1 MRPAGPVGLSIRL
14 PGEELLIGREAER
27 AAVDALAAQVR
38 AGDGAIVLLAGEAGV
53 GKTLLA
59 RTVLGGSGLEL
70 VMGFG
75 VQEGAS
81 AYGPIVEALRT
92 LLQRGAE
99 PPLRS
104 QLAMLLPE
112 LAPDAV
118 PVDRATLFEAI
129 RSLLATAAARRP
141 LAMFLDDMQ
150 WADDAT
156 LDLLPALAR
165 SLAAEPVLLVVAY
178 RSDDVPRG
186 HPVRRLRSEL
196 RRDHRLH
203 EIAVEPFDGGATA
216 LLLEHVLGAPPA
228 PSLRDAIAARTDGVP
243 FFVAELGLALA
254 GSERLRHGPDGLE
267 LPRDADLPLPESVRD
282 AVLLRASGL
291 SDAGRRAISV
301 AAVAGQTV
309 ERETVMPIAGLDDW
323 PADPVAC
330 GLLVEAASGRLSF
343 RHALVRDAFYG
354 EIPWLDREALHR
366 QVAERLEA
374 ARAPAQIVAEHWAQ
388 AREADRARRCF
399 LAATDAYR
407 AVHAYHDGVRA
418 ARRALALW
426 ADGEDERGR
435 IEALERLAVCA
446 ELAGE
451 PGEAVRTWR
460 EVAEGRRRAGDRL
473 GVGEASRRLAGAL
486 EVQGRWQ
493 EALTAREAGAAAFAD
508 AGAPADAA
516 AERLAA
522 AAHLRSAG
530 SFRAALQLTELAAR
544 DARAADRVDLEAR
557 IQALEGNVRA
567 RMGEPEAGLELV
579 RTALTTVL
587 DRSLTAAAAEIYQRL
602 ADSLEH
608 GGEYSAATATYDDAV
623 AFCNQSGLDPTAQLC
638 LACLSVVLR
647 QTGDWDR
654 AIRLSQDVF
663 ASPAAT
669 PHARSAAAATLGG
682 ILALRGETAKAR
694 AMLHDGMALARW
706 IDLLAGEILC
716 AWGLALVDESQHDRA
731 AAVAHCHWILDRWKG
746 TEERHYTISPL
757 RWATTFLAEEGDATG
772 ARASAAALAQIAA
785 DAGQPEAV
793 SALSHALGE
802 IALMDG
808 DAPQAVMQFERAV
821 DLLHGVGAPFERLES
836 ERRTASALLM
846 AGRRDEAVERLAG
859 AYRLARRMRARPA
872 VRRLAASLAGLGE
885 QADRRLSRLQ
895 AEQLEHQGLTR
906 RELGV
911 LRLLAVG
918 MTNREIAAE
927 LIVSPRTVDMHVR
940 NILRKLDCRARA
952 DAARRASEL
961 GLLGPAATA
970 ESGTGH

>member
-1 MRPAGPVGLSIRL
+1 LTVGL

-27 AAVDALAAQVR
+27 AALDALAAEAR

-53 GKTLLA
+53 GKTMLA
-59 RTVLGGSGLEL
+59 RTVLAGSGLE
-70 VMGFG
+70 VAMGFG

-81 AYGPIVEALRT
+81 AYGPILEA
-92 LLQRGAE
+92 
-99 PPLRS
+99 
-104 QLAMLLPE
+104 LPE
-112 LAPDAV
+112 LTLDAALL
-118 PVDRATLFEAI
+118 DRATLFEAI
-129 RSLLATAAARRP
+129 RSLLAAAAARRP
-141 LAMFLDDMQ
+141 LALFLDDMQ
-150 WADDAT
+150 WADEAT
-156 LDLLPALAR
+156 LGLLPTLAR
-165 SLAAEPVLLVVAY
+165 SLAAEPILLVVAY

-186 HPVRRLRSEL
+186 HPVRRLRTEL

-203 EIAVEPFDGGATA
+203 EIAVEPFAADATA
-216 LLLEHVLGAPPA
+216 ALLEHTLGAAPA
-228 PSLRDAIAARTDGVP
+228 PSLRDAVVDRTDGVP

-254 GSERLRHGPDGLE
+254 GSDRLRQRPEGLE

-282 AVLLRASGL
+282 AVLLRASGPP
-291 SDAGRRAISV
+291 DAARRAIGV

-309 ERETVMPIAGLDDW
+309 DLEAVMAIAGLDDW
-323 PADPVAC
+323 PSEPVVSGFLIEVAP
-330 GLLVEAASGRLSF
+330 GRLTF

-354 EIPWLDREALHR
+354 EIPWLERRDLHR

-374 ARAPAQIVAEHWAQ
+374 AGAAPQIVAEHWAQ
-388 AREADRARRCF
+388 AREAERARRCF
-399 LAATDAYR
+399 LAAADAFC
-407 AVHAYHDGVRA
+407 AVHAYHDGVRS

-426 ADGEDERGR
+426 AEGEDERDR
-435 IEALERLAVCA
+435 IAALERLAVCA

-460 EVAEGRRRAGDRL
+460 EVAEGRRRAGDPL

-486 EVQGRWQ
+486 AAQGRWE

-530 SFRAALQLTELAAR
+530 SFRAALQLTERAAH
-544 DARAADRVDLEAR
+544 DARAGDRVDLEAR

-567 RMGEPEAGLELV
+567 RMGDPEAGLALV
-579 RTALTTVL
+579 RAALTTVL

-608 GGEYSAATATYDDAV
+608 GGDYSAATATYDAAV

-654 AIRLSQDVF
+654 AVSLSQDVF
-663 ASPAAT
+663 ASAAAT

-682 ILALRGETAKAR
+682 ILALRGEAAKAR

-706 IDLLAGEILC
+706 IELLAGEILC
-716 AWGLALVDESQHDRA
+716 TWGLALVDQSQDDAA
-731 AAVAHCHWILDRWKG
+731 AAVEHCRWILDRWKQ

-757 RWATTFLAEEGDATG
+757 RWATTLLAEQGDATG

-802 IALMDG
+802 IALLDG
-808 DAPQAVMQFERAV
+808 DAALAVMQFERAI
-821 DLLHGVGAPFERLES
+821 DLLHGVGAPFERMES
-836 ERRTASALLM
+836 ERRAASALLM
-846 AGRRDEAVERLAG
+846 TGRRDDAVERLAG
-859 AYRLARRMRARPA
+859 AYRLARRMRAQPS
-872 VRRLAASLAGLGE
+872 VQRLAASLAGLGE
-885 QADRRLSRLQ
+885 QADRRLSRRQ
-895 AEQLEHQGLTR
+895 AEQLDHQGLTR

-927 LIVSPRTVDMHVR
+927 LVVSPRTVDMHVR

-961 GLLGPAATA
+961 GLLEKHGNPADVA
-970 ESGTGH
+970 GRRRP